1 MQYLRTSKRS
11 QGVLDPSFV
20 PGSGAPQACVMKL
33 IQKPSTGDIKIPE
46 DGSETIVYHVCAKR
60 RFATVPCFPASKLA
74 I

>member
-1 MQYLRTSKRS
+1 
-11 QGVLDPSFV
+11 
-20 PGSGAPQACVMKL
+20 MKL